1 MYKKASD
8 QASKQVADKADKWN
22 NIGSLRP
29 IHSATTKA
37 DTHTDKYTDHTLR
50 PQTQHTNQ
58 HGHTNK

>member
-29 IHSATTKA
+29 IQYAYTGYLPCYWNFFAQFFTK
-37 DTHTDKYTDHTLR
+37 
-50 PQTQHTNQ
+50 N
-58 HGHTNK
+58 G